1 VPARLRR
8 RIATVVAVAGLS
20 LVTAVLAVEAG
31 ARWVVPLSDEFFR
44 PDPLVG
50 ISHIE
55 GRTGR
60 WVSPEFDVQVRI
72 NTHGFRDRERTRE
85 KPAGAWRVVV
95 LGDSITEAFQVPY
108 DETFTARL
116 ERALDTGGRR
126 AEVLNLGLS
135 ATGPAQAYLLYR
147 AHGRTYAPDLVVLSL
162 FMGNDFRNS
171 IAELE
176 GKPYLRYPVA
186 DADGVLARD
195 ASGGIRFTE
204 PAVPGPVRQWLR
216 THVAS
221 YRFVRDRVVP
231 AVTARAAAGAAV
243 DDVLGLYREPL
254 SPAWRRAVDV
264 TLAMIAELDGA
275 VRADHARLLV
285 FVVPAPW
292 EVDPSYPVAGGGSR
306 AGIDYRR
313 AEARAIA
320 WLRGRGISVTS
331 ARERFADDIAR
342 GGRPFFARDGHL
354 TPHGHVLAA
363 ERLREAVEA
372 AL

>member
-1 VPARLRR
+1 MPARLRR
-8 RIATVVAVAGLS
+8 RIATVGAVAGLS
-20 LVTAVLAVEAG
+20 LVAAVLAVEAG

-55 GRTGR
+55 GRAGR

-85 KPAGAWRVVV
+85 KPAGARRVVV

-116 ERALDTGGRR
+116 ERALDTGREKV
-126 AEVLNLGLS
+126 EVLNLGLS

-147 AHGRTYAPDLVVLSL
+147 AHGRTYGPDLVVLSL
-162 FMGNDFRNS
+162 FMGNDVRNS

-186 DADGVLARD
+186 DTAGVLARD
-195 ASGGIRFTE
+195 ASGAVRFTE
-204 PAVPGPVRQWLR
+204 PAVPGCARRWLR

-221 YRFVRDRVVP
+221 YRFVRDRVMP
-231 AVTARAAAGAAV
+231 AMTAQATAGGAV
-243 DDVLGLYREPL
+243 DDVLGMYREPL
-254 SPAWRRAVDV
+254 APAWRRAVDV
-264 TLAMIAELDGA
+264 TLAMIAELDGT
-275 VRADHARLLV
+275 VRADAARLIV
-285 FVVPAPW
+285 FVIPAPW
-292 EVDPSYPVAGGGSR
+292 EVDPSYPITGSGSR
-306 AGIDYRR
+306 AGIDFRR
-313 AEARAIA
+313 AEDRAIT
-320 WLRGRGISVTS
+320 WLRERGIRVVS
-331 ARERFADDIAR
+331 ARERFAADIAR

-354 TPHGHVLAA
+354 TPHGHALAA
-363 ERLREAVEA
+363 QRLREAVEA